1 MSRSRH
7 NRTPRSTAADAVLAA
22 WDAERNIERQ
32 RLVSQIEAAFDG
44 VELGNGTSLHQG
56 RALDDYQPEEAVRQ
70 ARDADTE
77 SRWQEIPDEKVETL
91 WDALS
96 FLDAEG
102 FRFYIPR
109 FMIYALHHRGTE
121 TDSLASDSAISAGD
135 PRDASGRQSL
145 LSGPQR
151 EALRA
156 FAVFFQ
162 DDR

>member
-7 NRTPRSTAADAVLAA
+7 NRPPRGTAADAVFAA
-22 WDAERNIERQ
+22 WDAERNAERQ
-32 RLVSQIEAAFDG
+32 RLVSQIKAAFDG
-44 VELGNGTSLHQG
+44 VELGSGTSLHQG
-56 RALDDYQPEEAVRQ
+56 RVLDDYQPEEAVRQ
-70 ARDADTE
+70 ARSADTE
-77 SRWQEIPDEKVETL
+77 SRWQEVTDEKVVTL
-91 WDALS
+91 WHALP

-109 FMIYALHHRGTE
+109 FMIYALHHHGTE
-121 TDSLASDSAISAGD
+121 TDSMASDSAIYAAHPG
-135 PRDASGRQSL
+135 DASGRQSL

-156 FAVFFQ
+156 FTEFFQ